1 MATLTEP
8 TTFGDWLVME
18 GDKRYSRDDVTLLTG
33 KKYVSG
39 EVLALVTA
47 SGKYT
52 SFNQDAE
59 EPVTGTEIAVAV
71 LMGDVDA
78 TSSDMPGVIIAR
90 HAQVVKGQ
98 LTWPADIEAA
108 EIVTALGQLKSAGI
122 LGV

>member
-1 MATLTEP
+1 MAVLTEP

-39 EVLALVTA
+39 EVLGVVTA
-47 SGKYT
+47 TGKHT
-52 SFNQDAE
+52 ALDEGAAD
-59 EPVTGTEIAVAV
+59 GTEIAAAV
-71 LMGDVDA
+71 LMDDVDA
-78 TSSDMPGVIIAR
+78 LGGDMPGVVIAR

-98 LTWPADIEAA
+98 LTWPTGIAAGDIT
-108 EIVTALGQLKSAGI
+108 TALGQLKSAGI